1 MDSLDNIMASE
12 RKNVSI
18 ETKIQKWILK
28 DKLAYIELLIY
39 RSICSGPLDFDIS
52 EFYCM
57 YVYKNYCS
65 GALEITCIIT
75 FMYVEGPLWFLLW
88 FLKYYMYI

>member
-1 MDSLDNIMASE
+1 MAGK
-12 RKNVSI
+12 RKNNISI

-52 EFYCM
+52 EFDCICFKATWKLLNRFHSKAILQQHVK
-57 YVYKNYCS
+57 YVSNLMKICY
-65 GALEITCIIT
+65 
-75 FMYVEGPLWFLLW
+75 
-88 FLKYYMYI
+88 

>member
-1 MDSLDNIMASE
+1 MAGK

-18 ETKIQKWILK
+18 EAKIQKLAFK
-28 DKLAYIELLIY
+28 DELAYIELLIY

-57 YVYKNYCS
+57 LVEVLTCHTNRVLYCK
-65 GALEITCIIT
+65 G
-75 FMYVEGPLWFLLW
+75 
-88 FLKYYMYI
+88 YI